1 MDTPTPEPLQ
11 AQEKPEPSER
21 RTNPVPSIIIGVAS
35 ICVFYG
41 AQQILGQDLKADS
54 LGDRRTLSALEAPSA
69 SGSTAGGAVDG
80 AAVYTARC
88 SACHQATGAGVPG
101 AFPPLAASDWVKG
114 ADNPLI
120 DIVLHGIQGSLKVG
134 GTAYSGAMPGLK
146 AQLSD
151 AEIAAVISHIRTQ
164 WGNSGAAITADNVKA
179 RRAATAS
186 RTAPFN
192 GEAELTGKP

>member
-1 MDTPTPEPLQ
+1 MDNPRPEPLE

-21 RTNPVPSIIIGVAS
+21 RTNPVPSIIIGLSSV
-35 ICVFYG
+35 CVFFG
-41 AQQILGQDLKADS
+41 AQQILGQDLKADT
-54 LGDRRTLSALEAPSA
+54 LGDSRTLSALEAP
-69 SGSTAGGAVDG
+69 TAAATSGGAVDG

-88 SACHQATGAGVPG
+88 AACHQATGAGVPG

-114 ADNPLI
+114 ADSVLI
-120 DIVLHGIQGSLKVG
+120 DIVLHGVQGPLKVG
-134 GTAYSGAMPGLK
+134 GTAYSGQMPGLK

-151 AEIAAVISHIRTQ
+151 AEIAAVTSHIRTQ
-164 WGNSGAAITADNVKA
+164 WGNSGAPITSETVKA
-179 RRAATAS
+179 RRSATAS